1 MTTTGF
7 ENFKKSLEDYLQ
19 KIEFIYSGDV
29 INSID
34 KTFTK
39 KIKHTSF
46 SAELMREVM
55 VDVYNY
61 SFKEM
66 LEKSKEIVIHRSNFI
81 DIHDMI
87 DKLSINPK
95 LLFFSNHS
103 NRNLSLGH
111 TILDTKDSKLFLP
124 DYFVRKFRLMSSGVE
139 VSSFYSPLIK
149 DSEDD
154 CHFYLVDKPIQ
165 SMVWSL
171 QNMTYD
177 INKGFSSNLH
187 SIKLPI
193 YNCDYSSLRIRVI
206 NTQKLREEKINSILY
221 DS

>member
-1 MTTTGF
+1 M
-7 ENFKKSLEDYLQ
+7 
-19 KIEFIYSGDV
+19 
-29 INSID
+29 
-34 KTFTK
+34 
-39 KIKHTSF
+39 
-46 SAELMREVM
+46 
-55 VDVYNY
+55 
-61 SFKEM
+61 
-66 LEKSKEIVIHRSNFI
+66 
-81 DIHDMI
+81 
-87 DKLSINPK
+87 
-95 LLFFSNHS
+95 LFFSNKS
-103 NRNLSLGH
+103 NKNLSLGH
-111 TILDTKDSKLFLP
+111 TIVDTRDSKLFLP
-124 DYFVRKFRLMSSGVE
+124 DYFARKFRLMSSGVE